1 MFHLIKDNLNLYKD
15 YSQLQLQCYACEQVG
30 HIGLACNEIHYKP
43 NKEEII
49 QEYLKKEAG
58 KKKKF
63 KRGQR
68 PRFSAR
74 SNLKE
79 LASIAAMIQEDYNDY
94 TLSDEDLSQDSLDN
108 ILERNLFL
116 IPGAEMNDIKNR
128 KMERKR
134 KSTRMSANLLY
145 EQVNNVNDLIG
156 RRGSQMVSLTPTDAP
171 IDPMALKSNGEFIFF
186 SIDKVENFELY
197 YPQNNIIKQ
206 ITEFEKIRF
215 ERLLESRQGAAKA
228 LVIRNFGSMLKSN
241 KGPHKS
247 PLFYANLSK
256 ERIIQRGRKKTL
268 HQNVPMQRLKTLME
282 NAIIDKKKTKK
293 KKNKLY
299 SGFAGNGSSY
309 TSEQSDFFNRHDT
322 ESSEELPLTKP
333 STLPKGGS
341 LDEDE
346 ATLTR
351 SERIFE
357 RRQTNPSL
365 FMNKLGSITPKMMSK
380 MISDAKYESRNS
392 SVDTYAK
399 LGKDSDHERPSKK
412 EKGKDKEKDQEKDG
426 EGSNGKDKGK
436 PKDPEQERRE
446 MKNML
451 LLDILMENDNR
462 GRRGSK
468 RSDGK
473 RGSRSLSQG
482 KLDDMDKLID
492 KLEDKIDMGQL
503 IQKMVE
509 RRLTKTLT
517 AHFGN

>member
-1 MFHLIKDNLNLYKD
+1 
-15 YSQLQLQCYACEQVG
+15 
-30 HIGLACNEIHYKP
+30 
-43 NKEEII
+43 
-49 QEYLKKEAG
+49 
-58 KKKKF
+58 
-63 KRGQR
+63 
-68 PRFSAR
+68 
-74 SNLKE
+74 
-79 LASIAAMIQEDYNDY
+79 
-94 TLSDEDLSQDSLDN
+94 
-108 ILERNLFL
+108 
-116 IPGAEMNDIKNR
+116 
-128 KMERKR
+128 
-134 KSTRMSANLLY
+134 
-145 EQVNNVNDLIG
+145 
-156 RRGSQMVSLTPTDAP
+156 MVSGVP
-171 IDPMALKSNGEFIFF
+171 IDVPVDPMALKSQGEFIFF

-256 ERIIQRGRKKTL
+256 ERIIQRGRKKTV
-268 HQNVPMQRLKTLME
+268 HQNAPMQRLKTLME
-282 NAIIDKKKTKK
+282 NAIIDKKKNKK

-299 SGFAGNGSSY
+299 SGFGGGSSY
-309 TSEQSDFFNRHDT
+309 TSEQSDFFGRNDT

-341 LDEDE
+341 LEEDE
-346 ATLTR
+346 ATLSR

-357 RRQTNPSL
+357 RRTTNPSI
-365 FMNKLGSITPKMMSK
+365 FMNKLGSMTPKMMLK
-380 MISDAKYESRNS
+380 MASDVKYESRAS
-392 SVDTYAK
+392 SVDTRDK
-399 LGKDSDHERPSKK
+399 LGKDSDHEKGSKK
-412 EKGKDKEKDQEKDG
+412 EGSKDREKYSRKESKRERKRREKEKEEEKEDKEPKE
-426 EGSNGKDKGK
+426 
-436 PKDPEQERRE
+436 KDPEQERKE

-451 LLDILMENDNR
+451 LLDILMDKDGG

-468 RSDGK
+468 RSGDGK

-482 KLDDMDKLID
+482 KLYDYDKLIE
-492 KLEDKIDMGQL
+492 KLEDQVDMGQL